1 MPAARRRRAHRGGPV
16 RGRRAKRTTCH
27 VAMRRDPPEIAQPH
41 ASEAAA
47 LCTGGCGPVC
57 WRLQP

>member
-16 RGRRAKRTTCH
+16 RGRRAERTTCH
-27 VAMRRDPPEIAQPH
+27 AATRRGPPEIAQPY

-47 LCTGGCGPVC
+47 LCADGCGPRC
-57 WRLQP
+57 RRLQP